1 MADLPELRRLHFFD
15 GRLLTADDL
24 NREQEYNRERSRLHN
39 RLLHGWGV
47 ADGLEVRSTGG
58 RIRVS
63 PGVAI
68 DQRGEYV
75 IVREECDV
83 AVAASS
89 TAKASCFVVVQYAE
103 SPVDAVPAAADDGTG
118 TGEANG
124 VQMASVVEGAAVTII
139 ATIPRRPDA
148 GIAIARLIWRQT
160 HWRVDARFRRRTVRQ

>member
-1 MADLPELRRLHFFD
+1 MADLPLLRRLHFFA

-24 NREQEYNRERSRLHN
+24 EREQEYHRERSRLHN

-47 ADGLEVRSTGG
+47 ADGLDVRSTGG

-83 AVAASS
+83 AVVASG

-103 SPVDAVPAAADDGTG
+103 SAADAVPAATDGTG
-118 TGEANG
+118 NG
-124 VQMASVVEGAAVTII
+124 VQVASVIEGAAITIS
-139 ATIPRRPDA
+139 ASIPRRPDA

-160 HWRVDARFRRRTVRQ
+160 HWRVDARFRRRTVRH

>member
-1 MADLPELRRLHFFD
+1 MADLPELRRLHFYD

-24 NREQEYNRERSRLHN
+24 DREQEYQRERSHLHN

-68 DQRGEYV
+68 DQRGQYV
-75 IVREECDV
+75 IVREEREV
-83 AVAASS
+83 AVAASD
-89 TAKASCFVVVQYAE
+89 TAKASCFVVVRFAE
-103 SPVDAVPAAADDGTG
+103 SPADFVPAAADGTG
-118 TGEANG
+118 NG
-124 VQMASVVEGAAVTII
+124 AQVASVIEGAAVMIG
-139 ATIPRRPDA
+139 ASAPRRADA

-160 HWRVDARFRRRTVRQ
+160 HWRVDARFRRRAVQR

>member
-1 MADLPELRRLHFFD
+1 MADLPELRRLRFFD
-15 GRLLTADDL
+15 GRLLTTDDL
-24 NREQEYNRERSRLHN
+24 NREQEYHRERSRLHN

-103 SPVDAVPAAADDGTG
+103 SHADAVAAVAGGTGNGVDDG
-118 TGEANG
+118 
-124 VQMASVVEGAAVTII
+124 VQVNSGVEGAAVTIS
-139 ATIPRRPDA
+139 ASAPRRPDA
-148 GIAIARLIWRQT
+148 GIVIARLIWRQT
-160 HWRVDARFRRRTVRQ
+160 HWRVDARFRRRAVRH